1 MENPPENRIEKPQ
14 HNKTVVIGVTGG
26 IAAYKIP
33 AVARGLIAQ
42 SIDVYTIMTKSA
54 SEFVT
59 PTTLSALT
67 GHPVYTDLFSG
78 ATSTGININ
87 HITLADSADLI
98 VVAPATANTI
108 AKLAHGIADN
118 LLTSTILAATSP
130 ILVCP
135 SMNVN
140 MYTNKVT
147 QNNISV
153 LKSYGMHVLEP
164 GEGELACGWEG
175 KGRLPEPERIVL
187 EVKRILS
194 KQDLAGIN
202 ILITSGP
209 TMEDIDPVRFI
220 TNRSS
225 GKMGHA
231 ITEAACLRG
240 ANVKVITGPVNLDY
254 APWAKV
260 IKVRS
265 AKDMFNAVKEH
276 LEWAD
281 VLIMAAAVADFV
293 PSVYR
298 KQKIKKLKSG
308 MYKLELRS
316 SIDILANIKDK
327 KGKRVFVGFAAE
339 TNSVEKNAVEKLK
352 AKALDLIIANKVG
365 SKGTGFASDTNTG
378 SIISQT
384 GTVQRFNLMP
394 KHVLAGRILDM
405 VVERMS

>member
-42 SIDVYTIMTKSA
+42 GIDVYTIMTKSA

-59 PTTLSALT
+59 PSTLSSLT

-147 QNNISV
+147 QNNISI

-405 VVERMS
+405 VVESMS

>member
-42 SIDVYTIMTKSA
+42 GIDVYTIMTKSA

-59 PTTLSALT
+59 PSTLSSLT

-147 QNNISV
+147 QNNISI

-209 TMEDIDPVRFI
+209 TMEDIDPVRYI

-394 KHVLAGRILDM
+394 KRVLAGRILDM
-405 VVERMS
+405 VVESMS

>member
-42 SIDVYTIMTKSA
+42 GIDVYTIMTKSA

-59 PTTLSALT
+59 PSTLSSLT

-147 QNNISV
+147 QNNISI

-276 LEWAD
+276 IEWAD

-405 VVERMS
+405 VVESMS

>member
-1 MENPPENRIEKPQ
+1 MENPPENRIEKQQ
-14 HNKTVVIGVTGG
+14 HNKTVIIGVTGG

-42 SIDVYTIMTKSA
+42 GIDVYAIMTKSA

-67 GHPVYTDLFSG
+67 GHPVYTDLFSR

-147 QNNISV
+147 QNNISI

-240 ANVKVITGPVNLDY
+240 ANVKVITGPVNLEY

-405 VVERMS
+405 VVEIMS

>member
-1 MENPPENRIEKPQ
+1 
-14 HNKTVVIGVTGG
+14 
-26 IAAYKIP
+26 
-33 AVARGLIAQ
+33 
-42 SIDVYTIMTKSA
+42 
-54 SEFVT
+54 
-59 PTTLSALT
+59 
-67 GHPVYTDLFSG
+67 
-78 ATSTGININ
+78 
-87 HITLADSADLI
+87 
-98 VVAPATANTI
+98 
-108 AKLAHGIADN
+108 
-118 LLTSTILAATSP
+118 
-130 ILVCP
+130 

-240 ANVKVITGPVNLDY
+240 ANVKVITGPVNLEY

>member
-42 SIDVYTIMTKSA
+42 GIDVYTIMTKSA

-59 PTTLSALT
+59 PSTLSALT

-405 VVERMS
+405 VVESMS

>member
-240 ANVKVITGPVNLDY
+240 ANVKVITGPVNLEY